1 MVTNRVSTLVIGTIS
16 PIGTAVIEANA
27 QYKERKK
34 YDHDLLFKF
43 CEEIQRSIIF
53 FFKDNK

>member
-43 CEEIQRSIIF
+43 CEEIQRSIF
-53 FFKDNK
+53 FFF